1 MLTTITER
9 GQISIPAEL
18 RRRFQLKPGMG
29 IEWIERDEGLFLY
42 PVPADPIASFRSQAK
57 GENKALLKERR
68 KDHVRESKRC
78 P

>member
-42 PVPADPIASFRSQAK
+42 PVPLDPILSFRSQAK
-57 GENKALLKERR
+57 GETKALLRERR
-68 KDHVRESKRC
+68 KDRARENKRC